1 MNRAFALLAAVTFT
15 AGCTNDTGLYA
26 PASATLNAPS
36 DVTVAWDDSLNAYD
50 DGLGYLHLMQW
61 SVVDETARD
70 GAGLMLSQIR
80 VEFLSG
86 TSGIYLLP
94 ETALR
99 QVDAPDNSTSDCTPG
114 SDLYDVRTCPWYD
127 NASQTY
133 VQLSSNYSSEEGENA
148 EDLFR
153 PNYLV
158 AATNERGIVRM
169 WAYIDSL
176 QGSEE
181 GFAEGSVYGSIGH
194 DSATVVI
201 GVVGQ

>member
-1 MNRAFALLAAVTFT
+1 MTRAFALLAAVTFT
-15 AGCTNDTGLYA
+15 AGCTNDLGLQA

-36 DVTVAWDDSLNAYD
+36 DITVAWDDSLNAYD

-70 GAGLMLSQIR
+70 GAGLMLSQIQ

-86 TSGIYLLP
+86 TSGIYLIP
-94 ETALR
+94 EAAIR
-99 QVDAPDNSTSDCTPG
+99 QVTPPDPSASDCTPG
-114 SDLYDVRTCPWYD
+114 SALYDVRTCPWYD
-127 NASQTY
+127 NASQSY
-133 VQLSSNYSSEEGENA
+133 FQLSTNYSSEDGQDA

-158 AATNERGIVRM
+158 AATDQNGIIRM